1 MKFRLQ
7 ANPRDPAQR
16 DYRQKVKAQG
26 KKHHILRM
34 GVIRFGGRMFVVMT
48 ALDLLRHAPSGYMF
62 DIAANRLIW
71 PFSGHFWG
79 LLMWHYWVCRF
90 ENQTHDGIDRD
101 DETK

>member
-34 GVIRFGGRMFVVMT
+34 GVIRFGGSMFVVMA
-48 ALDLLRHAPSGYMF
+48 ALDLFPHAHCGYMF
-62 DIAANRLIW
+62 DIAANRLILA
-71 PFSGHFWG
+71 FSGHFWG
-79 LLMWHYWVCRF
+79 RLIWHYWMCRF
-90 ENQTHDGIDRD
+90 ENQTHDGID
-101 DETK
+101 